1 MAFGNDFCLATIA
14 KAMAKNNFNR
24 SETLEQRSRWR
35 RENQFGNNCDEKL
48 GKTVLT
54 GEIGHRFA
62 EWSLIGIKI

>member
-1 MAFGNDFCLATIA
+1 LKATSGSWESNLYI
-14 KAMAKNNFNR
+14 
-24 SETLEQRSRWR
+24 